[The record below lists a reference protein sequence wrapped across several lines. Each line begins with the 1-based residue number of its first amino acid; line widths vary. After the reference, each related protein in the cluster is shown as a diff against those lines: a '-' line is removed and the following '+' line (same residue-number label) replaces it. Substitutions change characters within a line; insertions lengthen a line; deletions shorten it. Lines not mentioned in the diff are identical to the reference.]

1 MVGIKLRGQKNFQ
14 KRTRSGR
21 GRGRASAGV
30 RSFSTRKERK
40 GEGGEFVLEGFV
52 LKITCQ
58 EFF

>member
-14 KRTRSGR
+14 KRTRS